1 MRSKKAVQTTNA
13 VMTIFKL
20 NRAFDRVSSDMRVL
34 LSRAAE
40 DELMTVADEKDKL
53 APQLEEA
60 RWRNRQLE
68 KDVQQL
74 QDTSNAT
81 EQVRVSLQFYCA

>member
-1 MRSKKAVQTTNA
+1 
-13 VMTIFKL
+13 MT
-20 NRAFDRVSSDMRVL
+20 RAFS

-40 DELMTVADEKDKL
+40 DELMAVADEKDKL

-81 EQVRVSLQFYCA
+81 EQVRVSLQFHNA